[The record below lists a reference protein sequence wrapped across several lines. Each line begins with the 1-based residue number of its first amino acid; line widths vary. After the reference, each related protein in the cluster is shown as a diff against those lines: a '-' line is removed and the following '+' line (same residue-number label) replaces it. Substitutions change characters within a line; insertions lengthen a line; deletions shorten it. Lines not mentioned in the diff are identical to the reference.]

1 MHLQIVMDNI
11 ALLLHF
17 YQLLFFMYDK
27 NIILIRKVL
36 LLISKQREAGK
47 RATKQTKE
55 NRETAS

>member
-11 ALLLHF
+11 ALL
-17 YQLLFFMYDK
+17 YDK

-36 LLISKQREAGK
+36 VLISKQREAEK

-55 NRETAS
+55 KSEKQYPDAH